1 MIFIIKSAITLALL
15 YSCFFVFLSKETF
28 HRFNRIML
36 IGIMLVSLVLPLF
49 QFTTEHPT
57 VINEEFHQWQTFIEQ
72 APAAVLLT
80 PVAIE
85 ETTPRITWVQ
95 VLMWVYLAGVLVM
108 LVITIVQVLSLARF
122 MRGGLRHTDS
132 RGNTV
137 ILQKGDIPPFSI
149 FRYIVMSVKDYEDS
163 RQHILTHE
171 QEHIRLGH
179 TFDLLLLEAMKAFQW
194 FNPFVWFI
202 SRDLKA
208 IHEYEAD
215 QAVINHGIDAK
226 SYQKLLVMKVVG
238 NRLQPF
244 TNNLNHG
251 SLKKRIFMM
260 YQKPSNRWLML
271 KALCA
276 IPVVALAINA
286 FATPV
291 PVKSVEEVVAELE
304 KKEIPLFE
312 KTEKNAVPIVAE
324 SSVSLVEEKVAPVA
338 AADEEGTENGN
349 AFAIYPVVDQYG
361 RVTGLSHG
369 GEPAEQMKSFLCTK
383 DYVFINGRQATEEEL
398 KNYKYFNIGSFNLLK
413 TAEGTKE
420 YDYKDK
426 KGVIVL
432 RLNPVIAVNR
442 NIVSVSLDKDTI
454 DEKTLAKAL
463 AISEEDIEA
472 LNVYQGAPATELYG
486 PYGINGVIEVK
497 TTANLLVEPGTIV
510 TGVVLVNT
518 EARTPIANAIVSEVT
533 KDGKVVTSTFTDE
546 DGRYQIRIFEPENKL
561 CAQADGYY
569 KSGLYSI
576 FTKYMS
582 PIALIENQSL
592 EALVKR
598 IPDAQVDK
606 DGTVTV
612 NGKKVKRITV
622 DGNEV
627 YKEQSSLPE
636 LVEKIPNAHIGED
649 GTVTVDGKEVKR
661 IAVDG
666 NEVYNNPGKNK
677 PLIVL
682 NLKEVAVLFDGDVKS
697 LEDQEVLCKLLS
709 IKEEDIESITILKDA
724 AAIAIWGYKGK
735 NGVIEVKTKNSAQNA
750 SAKVA
755 EVSNKDDNEV
765 FLAPEEVAEFPGGN
779 AALMQFLAKNIRYP
793 QAALENGVQGRV
805 IMQFIVNTD
814 GSCSDFKIIRNTA
827 AASSEKP
834 IGAAKLTK
842 ARARLEKEALR
853 VLRAMPYWKPAKQQG
868 KAVPMQYTLPVVF
881 RLQ

>member
-36 IGIMLVSLVLPLF
+36 IGIMLVSLLLPLF

-163 RQHILTHE
+163 RQHILAHE

-179 TFDLLLLEAMKAFQW
+179 TYDLLLLEAMKAFQW

-312 KTEKNAVPIVAE
+312 KTEKSAVSIVPE

-398 KNYKYFNIGSFNLLK
+398 KNYKYFNIGRNGDAWAGGCLCPAYRGADLLRFCLVCLC
-413 TAEGTKE
+413 EGDLQE
-420 YDYKDK
+420 M
-426 KGVIVL
+426 
-432 RLNPVIAVNR
+432 
-442 NIVSVSLDKDTI
+442 VS
-454 DEKTLAKAL
+454 
-463 AISEEDIEA
+463 
-472 LNVYQGAPATELYG
+472 
-486 PYGINGVIEVK
+486 
-497 TTANLLVEPGTIV
+497 
-510 TGVVLVNT
+510 
-518 EARTPIANAIVSEVT
+518 
-533 KDGKVVTSTFTDE
+533 
-546 DGRYQIRIFEPENKL
+546 
-561 CAQADGYY
+561 
-569 KSGLYSI
+569 
-576 FTKYMS
+576 
-582 PIALIENQSL
+582 
-592 EALVKR
+592 
-598 IPDAQVDK
+598 
-606 DGTVTV
+606 
-612 NGKKVKRITV
+612 
-622 DGNEV
+622 
-627 YKEQSSLPE
+627 
-636 LVEKIPNAHIGED
+636 
-649 GTVTVDGKEVKR
+649 
-661 IAVDG
+661 
-666 NEVYNNPGKNK
+666 
-677 PLIVL
+677 
-682 NLKEVAVLFDGDVKS
+682 
-697 LEDQEVLCKLLS
+697 
-709 IKEEDIESITILKDA
+709 
-724 AAIAIWGYKGK
+724 
-735 NGVIEVKTKNSAQNA
+735 
-750 SAKVA
+750 
-755 EVSNKDDNEV
+755 
-765 FLAPEEVAEFPGGN
+765 
-779 AALMQFLAKNIRYP
+779 
-793 QAALENGVQGRV
+793 
-805 IMQFIVNTD
+805 
-814 GSCSDFKIIRNTA
+814 
-827 AASSEKP
+827 
-834 IGAAKLTK
+834 
-842 ARARLEKEALR
+842 
-853 VLRAMPYWKPAKQQG
+853 
-868 KAVPMQYTLPVVF
+868 
-881 RLQ
+881 